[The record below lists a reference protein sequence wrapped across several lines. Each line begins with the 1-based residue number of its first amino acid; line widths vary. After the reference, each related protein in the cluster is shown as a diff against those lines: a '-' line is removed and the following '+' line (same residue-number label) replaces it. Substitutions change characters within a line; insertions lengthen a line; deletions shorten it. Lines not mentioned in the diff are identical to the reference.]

1 MTLNITLEAGS
12 HHEVVTVTSTTP
24 LLDRKG
30 QVGGHIGAA
39 DLTGLPT
46 SNRSSFAALGLLP
59 GIQFVATNAN
69 EMGNDT
75 IVANGQSAET
85 NNISVDGA
93 YNADDSTGTT
103 FGGQVRTPLEAIQE
117 IQVVTSQYGAEHG
130 RAGGAIVNVITKPG
144 TNSFSGVS
152 FAYTASHWL
161 TARDFFV
168 QQANLPEART
178 SRREWGFV
186 FGGPVVPNKAHFFV
200 SLERQVNHPT
210 RTQTFPTQPSL
221 NYSIVEDQ
229 TTWNTL
235 VRFDHQIN
243 AGHRLGGPLASRRRT
258 AASHRRTGCDSG
270 NVRRRDRSRSDG
282 GCLPDER
289 IRTLTGQHIARR
301 ADLGALLARQRML
314 SRPGG
319 KWQVDGIRLRTR
331 G

>member
-75 IVANGQSAET
+75 IVANGQSAQT

-282 GCLPDER
+282 RLP
-289 IRTLTGQHIARR
+289 
-301 ADLGALLARQRML
+301 
-314 SRPGG
+314 P
-319 KWQVDGIRLRTR
+319 
-331 G
+331 